1 MRSTI
6 RPLDGLLLLVFI
18 SLASG
23 APLSADDEEA
33 SGLETQSTPQG
44 VLVTDSG
51 RKVLFFQKKPRS
63 RDGRYARAGYVHP
76 LWDLD
81 GRVLTED
88 FPDDHPHHRGVFWAW
103 HQLTV
108 DGKQIGDPWLCQDFL
123 SEVKSVQPTLLEDGA
138 ARLEVL
144 SHWKSPLLQ
153 DDNGVQKT
161 IVEERTVIVIRPV
174 RDAVRRI
181 DFVISLQAVEQ
192 DVRLGG
198 SDDVKGY
205 GGFCVRLR
213 LPDGLRFR
221 LQSGEVQPTRT
232 SVDESPWLD
241 MTAAFGQDKRL
252 SGVSVLTHP
261 DTAGFPQRWILRQ
274 KRSMQNPVY
283 PGRNTVAIPG
293 TSEPPLKFGYRLVLH
308 RGEAEAAVVNRWQ
321 DEFAKSP
328 SN

>member
-108 DGKQIGDPWLCQDFL
+108 GGKQIGDPWLCQDFL
-123 SEVKSVQPTLLEDGA
+123 SEVKSVQSTLLEDGA

-252 SGVSVLTHP
+252 SGVSVLTHS